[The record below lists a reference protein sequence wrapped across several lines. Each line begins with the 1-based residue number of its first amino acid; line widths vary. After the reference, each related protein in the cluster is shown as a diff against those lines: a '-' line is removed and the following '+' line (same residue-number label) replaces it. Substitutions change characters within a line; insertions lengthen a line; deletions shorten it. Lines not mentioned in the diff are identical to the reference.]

1 MGGFLDRLKTYWKNN
16 PLSARAVLGLLVLL
30 ACAGAFVL
38 TQRVPPVRAG
48 VVDARLEL
56 AAGEVRLSEGDRSS
70 TVISGVALPQGA
82 DVATGSG
89 ARALVRLSD
98 GSSLFLRSDTKLKL
112 LSEGADLVSGEVWL
126 DAPPSERAALQHKA
140 GNVTISAA
148 DAGLSIVNNNGETR
162 VVVTRGLA
170 VVTSPGGR
178 VEVNAGEQ
186 VEIKGSDKP
195 NVKPVVFWD
204 DWTGG
209 MGDGRPLAGNASGAG
224 RIYGVALNDP
234 GAKAKLLEINRQ
246 SVRAVIRDGLAETE
260 VDQTFGNPGGGV
272 LEGWYW
278 FSVPERAIVTSF
290 AVETNGVLV
299 EGEVTERKEAAAKY
313 TQAVASGNSPALLEW
328 VDGHTYRSRIYPIPA
343 SGSRRVVLR
352 YLEVLPSQDGKL
364 EYLYPMRSD
373 EPARIGEFSLEVDLG
388 QIGPKMRISSLADAV
403 VEERG
408 RRVTMRRS
416 GYLPRADF
424 QIEATPVEKA
434 KIEPLQVARWSAGSD
449 RADYVMARYIPDI
462 DWSTIPEPPG
472 DVAVVVDTSA
482 SGDEAVRQQKSVA
495 AEATLRSLS
504 KKDKFVL
511 IAIDSAPTVLW
522 PKEGLAEAS
531 DKEIAS
537 ALGKLAEH
545 ASAGATDLGAM
556 FDAALGRL
564 HGTEQPAVV
573 YIGDGLA
580 TSGEVAAD
588 RLSERLRRSISTS
601 RARLFTVA
609 VGAQSNLGL
618 LRELARQGG
627 GQSFRIDRTETA
639 TSEVLR
645 LASAIKTP
653 TITELSIDLGAGL
666 DEAMVTASG
675 KISRGEEVMLVART
689 HHALPKEATIKG
701 RVGGKDFSRPY
712 PIVMMQGP
720 TTSLVPRLW
729 AAEKIRRLL
738 GEATDPDE
746 LRGKIVEIG
755 LEYGLMTPFTS
766 ILALENEQAYMRQG
780 IRRRNSP
787 LRGTRLTMLDAATE
801 RMWMDAAANPVPAM
815 MFGCS
820 KSEDAP
826 AAVSQAAT
834 PVAEAPAAIPVGPT
848 DEQANM
854 ADQKERAQ
862 TPMPSPPPPPEPLAA
877 NAPGDPLSASD
888 TDNAPTN
895 AKGGFAAGATR
906 SEISEGNMGAIGAK
920 RSPAAPPAVA
930 LPPTPQPMPRAG
942 EIPAPAVGG
951 RFRGL
956 DDWGGTVKADK
967 PKPKLNLALV
977 DKESAKPTPPPHVS
991 MVLPAM
997 PCSDVARRPLADRI
1011 VMWSKRLKGELDGP
1025 TLVSRYEAARNTC
1038 EIPDWRAEQALLDLI
1053 QQKARTEEAV
1063 LILLGHL
1070 ARTPDTQR
1078 YVAQAI
1084 LRRTVDARIT
1094 AAVRRTLFGERVNWE
1109 AVDGELAALTD
1120 IEQKLTLLRERML
1133 VAPGDPEGEYRMV
1146 RLLGEAGKRD
1156 DALAHG
1162 RRLRDRGL
1170 MSPQLAMSLGDVL
1183 AQQGF
1188 EDEALRTYS
1197 EIVEFDPQSADSR
1210 RLLGD
1215 VFLRHHWYAAAY
1227 RQYKTLTDLR
1237 ANDPSAFLRL
1247 AFAAAGSGRVDEAL
1261 RLERQ
1266 VASAEGTPGP
1276 RDPRLWARLASAA
1289 QLAKL
1294 LDGEGKPPEAAMAD
1308 GLSRKMKE
1316 LSLFNG
1322 PSAMAILTWDDL
1334 TVELVL
1340 VGKEGDKDAALPELS
1355 ESASVGISALEVPL
1369 GDESR
1374 YVFSARWRGK
1384 KTREVNVT
1392 LHSIAWDGKAFRVK
1406 IKSAKLVLTDDAVAF

>member
-1 MGGFLDRLKTYWKNN
+1 MTGFLDRLKAYWKNN

-30 ACAGAFVL
+30 ACAGTFVMM
-38 TQRVPPVRAG
+38 QRVPPARAG

-56 AAGEVRLSEGDRSS
+56 AAGEVRLTDGQRS
-70 TVISGVALPQGA
+70 TTLISGVALPQGA
-82 DVATGSG
+82 EVSTGGG
-89 ARALVRLSD
+89 ARALMRLAD
-98 GSSLFLRSDTKLKL
+98 GSSLFLRSDTKVKL
-112 LSEGADLVSGEVWL
+112 LPEGTDLVSGEVWL
-126 DAPPSERAALQHKA
+126 DAPPSERAALQHQV
-140 GNVTISAA
+140 GSVTISAA
-148 DAGLSIVNNNGETR
+148 DAGLSIVNTNGEVR

-234 GAKAKLLEINRQ
+234 GAKAKLLEISRQ

-278 FSVPERAIVTSF
+278 FSVPEHAIVTSF

-313 TQAVASGNSPALLEW
+313 SQAVSSGHSPALLEW
-328 VDGHTYRSRIYPIPA
+328 VDGRTYRSRIYPIPA

-373 EPARIGEFSLEVDLG
+373 EPSRIGEFSLEVDLG
-388 QIGPKMRISSLADAV
+388 QVGPKMRISSLADAV

-424 QIEATPVEKA
+424 QIEATPMEKN
-434 KIEPLQVARWSAGSD
+434 ERDPLTVSRWSAGSD
-449 RADYVMARYIPDI
+449 RADYVMARYVPDI

-472 DVAVVVDTSA
+472 DVAVVIDTSA
-482 SGDEAVRQQKSVA
+482 SGDEAVRQQKAVA
-495 AEATLRSLS
+495 AEATLRALS

-522 PKEGLAEAS
+522 PQEGLAEAT

-588 RLSERLRRSISTS
+588 RLSERLRRSLSTS

-639 TSEVLR
+639 TSEVMR

-653 TITELSIDLGAGL
+653 TITDLSIDLGAGL
-666 DEAMVTASG
+666 DEAMISASG
-675 KISRGEEVMLVART
+675 KVSRGDEVMLVART
-689 HHALPKEATIKG
+689 HHALPKEATVKG
-701 RVGGKDFSRPY
+701 RVGGKDFSRNY
-712 PIVMMQGP
+712 AIKMMQGP
-720 TTSLVPRLW
+720 STSLVPRLW

-746 LRGKIVEIG
+746 IRGKIVEIG
-755 LEYGLMTPFTS
+755 LDYGLMTPYTS
-766 ILALENEQAYMRQG
+766 ILALENEAAYARQG

-801 RMWMDAAANPVPAM
+801 RAWMDAAANPVPVV

-826 AAVSQAAT
+826 SAAVGQPAKGEEGPMGGQAGKFS
-834 PVAEAPAAIPVGPT
+834 VAGPQDGQRTQAEERDAAEFGMIGLLNADQKQPSDVAPPSAAEPMPANQPGQMPASMTTEPAAIDGKADKLEAPRPNAPTGFIGGKPVPGP
-848 DEQANM
+848 A
-854 ADQKERAQ
+854 A
-862 TPMPSPPPPPEPLAA
+862 PPPPPRPPITLPNKPWGAGNGAA
-877 NAPGDPLSASD
+877 VKPADDFWEGDRK
-888 TDNAPTN
+888 T
-895 AKGGFAAGATR
+895 
-906 SEISEGNMGAIGAK
+906 
-920 RSPAAPPAVA
+920 
-930 LPPTPQPMPRAG
+930 
-942 EIPAPAVGG
+942 
-951 RFRGL
+951 
-956 DDWGGTVKADK
+956 DK
-967 PKPKLNLALV
+967 PKPKLNPAMYGKDLEKV
-977 DKESAKPTPPPHVS
+977 AKPQVS
-991 MVLPAM
+991 VVLPAM

-1053 QQKARTEEAV
+1053 QQKARTE
-1063 LILLGHL
+1063 
-1070 ARTPDTQR
+1070 
-1078 YVAQAI
+1078 
-1084 LRRTVDARIT
+1084 
-1094 AAVRRTLFGERVNWE
+1094 
-1109 AVDGELAALTD
+1109 
-1120 IEQKLTLLRERML
+1120 
-1133 VAPGDPEGEYRMV
+1133 
-1146 RLLGEAGKRD
+1146 
-1156 DALAHG
+1156 
-1162 RRLRDRGL
+1162 
-1170 MSPQLAMSLGDVL
+1170 
-1183 AQQGF
+1183 
-1188 EDEALRTYS
+1188 
-1197 EIVEFDPQSADSR
+1197 
-1210 RLLGD
+1210 
-1215 VFLRHHWYAAAY
+1215 
-1227 RQYKTLTDLR
+1227 
-1237 ANDPSAFLRL
+1237 
-1247 AFAAAGSGRVDEAL
+1247 
-1261 RLERQ
+1261 
-1266 VASAEGTPGP
+1266 
-1276 RDPRLWARLASAA
+1276 
-1289 QLAKL
+1289 
-1294 LDGEGKPPEAAMAD
+1294 
-1308 GLSRKMKE
+1308 
-1316 LSLFNG
+1316 
-1322 PSAMAILTWDDL
+1322 
-1334 TVELVL
+1334 
-1340 VGKEGDKDAALPELS
+1340 
-1355 ESASVGISALEVPL
+1355 
-1369 GDESR
+1369 
-1374 YVFSARWRGK
+1374 
-1384 KTREVNVT
+1384 
-1392 LHSIAWDGKAFRVK
+1392 
-1406 IKSAKLVLTDDAVAF
+1406 

>member
-1 MGGFLDRLKTYWKNN
+1 MTGFFDRLRVYWKNN
-16 PLSARAVLGLLVLL
+16 PLSARAVLGLMVLL

-56 AAGEVRLSEGDRSS
+56 AAGEVRLVDGERS
-70 TVISGVALPQGA
+70 TTLISGVALPRGA
-82 DVATGSG
+82 DVSTGSG
-89 ARALVRLSD
+89 ARALVRLGD
-98 GSSLFLRSDTKLKL
+98 GSSLFLRSDSKVKL
-112 LSEGADLVSGEVWL
+112 LPEGAEVVAGEVWL

-140 GNVTISAA
+140 GAVTVSAA
-148 DAGLSIVNNNGETR
+148 DAGLSIVNNGGETR

-186 VEIKGSDKP
+186 VEIKGGDKP

-224 RIYGVALNDP
+224 RIYGVSPSDV
-234 GAKAKLLEINRQ
+234 GAKAKLLEISRQ
-246 SVRAVIRDGLAETE
+246 SVRAVIRESLAETE

-313 TQAVASGNSPALLEW
+313 SRAVSSGHAPALLEW
-328 VDGHTYRSRIYPIPA
+328 VDGRTYRSRIYPIPA

-352 YLEVLPSQDGKL
+352 YLEVLPSQEGKL

-416 GYLPRADF
+416 GYLPRSDF
-424 QIEATPVEKA
+424 QIEATPLEKN
-434 KIEPLQVARWSAGSD
+434 KRDPLTVARWSAGSD
-449 RADYVMARYIPDI
+449 RADYVMARYIPDT
-462 DWSTIPEPPG
+462 DWSKIPEPPG

-482 SGDEAVRQQKSVA
+482 SGDEAVRQQKAVA
-495 AEATLRSLS
+495 TEATLRALS

-522 PKEGLAEAS
+522 PKDGLAEAN

-556 FDAALGRL
+556 FDSALGRL

-588 RLSERLRRSISTS
+588 RLSERLRRSLSTS

-609 VGAQSNLGL
+609 VGSQSNLGL

-653 TITELSIDLGAGL
+653 TITDLSMDLGAGL

-675 KISRGEEVMLVART
+675 KISRGEEVLLLART

-701 RVGGKDFSRPY
+701 RVGGKDFSINY
-712 PIVMMQGP
+712 PITMMQGP
-720 TTSLVPRLW
+720 STSLVPRLW

-755 LEYGLMTPFTS
+755 LDYGLMTPYTS
-766 ILALENEQAYMRQG
+766 ILALESESAYLQQG

-787 LRGTRLTMLDAATE
+787 LRGTRLTLLDVHTE
-801 RMWMDAAANPVPAM
+801 RMWMDAAANPIPAV

-820 KSEDAP
+820 KREDSAAAPSEAAP
-826 AAVSQAAT
+826 SPVAVAQSPMTPDEQMASGTRAKGEEGVLAAVPEPAPTALNQPARGPAI
-834 PVAEAPAAIPVGPT
+834 VANNIEPADAIPESAEDLPRKAASGKEVGGGT
-848 DEQANM
+848 RTEGFVG
-854 ADQKERAQ
+854 
-862 TPMPSPPPPPEPLAA
+862 MPGTPPPPP
-877 NAPGDPLSASD
+877 ASTIALD
-888 TDNAPTN
+888 GRTQTP
-895 AKGGFAAGATR
+895 R
-906 SEISEGNMGAIGAK
+906 
-920 RSPAAPPAVA
+920 PAVA
-930 LPPTPQPMPRAG
+930 PRKTIFDYAKP
-942 EIPAPAVGG
+942 EQ
-951 RFRGL
+951 
-956 DDWGGTVKADK
+956 KQDK
-967 PKPKLNLALV
+967 PKPALAV
-977 DKESAKPTPPPHVS
+977 NDREGEKSRFQTVAPVA
-991 MVLPAM
+991 PAL

-1011 VMWSKRLKGELDGP
+1011 VMWSKRLKGELDGA

-1063 LILLGHL
+1063 LALLGRL

-1084 LRRTVDARIT
+1084 LRRTVDPRIT
-1094 AAVRRTLFGERVNWE
+1094 AAVRRTLFGERISWE
-1109 AVDGELAALTD
+1109 TVDGELAALTD
-1120 IEQKLTLLRERML
+1120 VEQKLALLRERML
-1133 VAPGDPEGEYRMV
+1133 VAPGDPEGEYRIV
-1146 RLLGEAGKRD
+1146 RLLGDAGKKD

-1170 MSPQLAMSLGDVL
+1170 MSPQLALSLGDVL

-1197 EIVEFDPQSADSR
+1197 EIVEFDAQSPDSR

-1247 AFAAAGSGRVDEAL
+1247 AYAAAGSGRVDEAL
-1261 RLERQ
+1261 RIERQ

-1276 RDPRLWARLASAA
+1276 RDPRLWARLAAAA

-1294 LDGEGKPPEAAMAD
+1294 LDGEGKPPEPAMAD
-1308 GLSRKMKE
+1308 GMSRKMKE
-1316 LSLFNG
+1316 LSLFSG
-1322 PSAMAILTWDDL
+1322 PSVIAILTWDDL
-1334 TVELVL
+1334 NVDLVL
-1340 VGKEGDKDAALPELS
+1340 VGKEGDKDGALPELA
-1355 ESASVGISALEVPL
+1355 ESASVGISAVEVPL

-1374 YVFSARWRGK
+1374 YTFAAKWRSK
-1384 KTREVNVT
+1384 KTREVAAT
-1392 LHSIAWDGKAFRVK
+1392 LHSIVWDGKGFRVK
-1406 IKSAKLVLTDDAVAF
+1406 IKNLKLTMNDEAGSF

>member
-1 MGGFLDRLKTYWKNN
+1 MTGFFDRLKGYWKNN

-30 ACAGAFVL
+30 ACAGAFVA

-56 AAGEVRLSEGDRSS
+56 AAGEVRLVDGERS
-70 TVISGVALPQGA
+70 TTLISGVALPQGA
-82 DVATGSG
+82 EVSAGSG
-89 ARALVRLSD
+89 ARALVRLAD
-98 GSSLFLRSDTKLKL
+98 GSSLFLRSDTKVKL
-112 LSEGADLVSGEVWL
+112 LPEGAELVSGEVWL

-140 GNVTISAA
+140 GSVTVSAA
-148 DAGLSIVNNNGETR
+148 DAGLSIVNNGAETR

-195 NVKPVVFWD
+195 SVKPVVFWD

-209 MGDGRPLAGNASGAG
+209 MGDGRPLSGTASGAG
-224 RIYGVALNDP
+224 RIYGVSPSDV
-234 GAKAKLLEINRQ
+234 GAKAKLLEISRQ
-246 SVRAVIRDGLAETE
+246 SVRAVIREGLAETE

-313 TQAVASGNSPALLEW
+313 SRAVSSGHSPALLEW
-328 VDGHTYRSRIYPIPA
+328 VDGRTYRSRIYPIPA

-352 YLEVLPSQDGKL
+352 YLEVLPAQEGKL

-373 EPARIGEFSLEVDLG
+373 EPSRIGEFSLEVDLG

-424 QIEATPVEKA
+424 QIEATPVEKQ
-434 KIEPLQVARWSAGSD
+434 KRDPLTVARFSAGSD

-462 DWSTIPEPPG
+462 DWSQIPEPPG

-482 SGDEAVRQQKSVA
+482 SGDEAVRQQKAVA

-522 PKEGLAEAS
+522 PKDGLAEAN

-588 RLSERLRRSISTS
+588 RLSERLRRSLTTS

-609 VGAQSNLGL
+609 VGAQSNWGL

-653 TITELSIDLGAGL
+653 TITDLSIDLGAGL
-666 DEAMVTASG
+666 DEAMITASG
-675 KISRGEEVMLVART
+675 KISRGEEVLLLART

-701 RVGGKDFSRPY
+701 RVGGKDFTHSRSL
-712 PIVMMQGP
+712 VMMQGP
-720 TTSLVPRLW
+720 STSLVPRLW

-755 LEYGLMTPFTS
+755 LDYGLMTPYTS
-766 ILALENEQAYMRQG
+766 ILALENEAAYMRQG
-780 IRRRNSP
+780 IQRRNSP

-801 RMWMDAAANPVPAM
+801 RAWMDAAANPIPAV

-820 KSEDAP
+820 KSDEAPSIAAAAPPAPMDAVAASPMAADEQNNMVGQKQGAEMPMAP
-826 AAVSQAAT
+826 AEPVAANQPIANKLEGDADKARVAEEFGEAKPAGGFVAT
-834 PVAEAPAAIPVGPT
+834 PGAA
-848 DEQANM
+848 A
-854 ADQKERAQ
+854 A
-862 TPMPSPPPPPEPLAA
+862 PPPPP
-877 NAPGDPLSASD
+877 APPGLLGGRAQLPRPVGGAMAKPSD
-888 TDNAPTN
+888 TWRNELKADNA
-895 AKGGFAAGATR
+895 
-906 SEISEGNMGAIGAK
+906 
-920 RSPAAPPAVA
+920 
-930 LPPTPQPMPRAG
+930 
-942 EIPAPAVGG
+942 
-951 RFRGL
+951 
-956 DDWGGTVKADK
+956 
-967 PKPKLNLALV
+967 KLKVNTTLNEK
-977 DKESAKPTPPPHVS
+977 DGDRTIAKPVPPIP
-991 MVLPAM
+991 PAM
-997 PCSDVARRPLADRI
+997 PCSDVARRPLADRV
-1011 VMWSKRLKGELDGP
+1011 VMWSKRLKGELDGA

-1063 LILLGHL
+1063 LALLGRL

-1084 LRRTVDARIT
+1084 LRRTVDPRIT
-1094 AAVRRTLFGERVNWE
+1094 AAVRRTLFGERISWE
-1109 AVDGELAALTD
+1109 TVDAELATMTD
-1120 IEQKLTLLRERML
+1120 VEQKLAHLRERML
-1133 VAPGDPEGEYRMV
+1133 VAPGDPEGEYRIV
-1146 RLLGEAGKRD
+1146 RLLGDAGKKD

-1170 MSPQLAMSLGDVL
+1170 MSPQLALSLGDVL

-1197 EIVEFDPQSADSR
+1197 EIVEFDPQSSDSR

-1215 VFLRHHWYAAAY
+1215 VFLRHHWYPAAY

-1237 ANDPSAFLRL
+1237 SNDPAAFLRL

-1261 RLERQ
+1261 RIERQ

-1276 RDPRLWARLASAA
+1276 RDPRLWARLAAAA

-1294 LDGEGKPPEAAMAD
+1294 LDGEGKPPEPAMAE

-1316 LSLFNG
+1316 LSLFSG
-1322 PSAMAILTWDDL
+1322 PSVIAILTWDDL
-1334 TVELVL
+1334 NVELVL
-1340 VGKEGDKDAALPELS
+1340 VGKEGEKDAALPELA
-1355 ESASVGISALEVPL
+1355 ESATVGISAVEVPL

-1374 YVFSARWRGK
+1374 YTFAAKWRSK
-1384 KTREVNVT
+1384 KTREVSVT
-1392 LHSIAWDGKAFRVK
+1392 LHALVWDGKTFRVK
-1406 IKSAKLVLTDDAVAF
+1406 IKPLKLTMNDEAVSF

>member
-1 MGGFLDRLKTYWKNN
+1 
-16 PLSARAVLGLLVLL
+16 
-30 ACAGAFVL
+30 
-38 TQRVPPVRAG
+38 
-48 VVDARLEL
+48 
-56 AAGEVRLSEGDRSS
+56 
-70 TVISGVALPQGA
+70 
-82 DVATGSG
+82 
-89 ARALVRLSD
+89 
-98 GSSLFLRSDTKLKL
+98 
-112 LSEGADLVSGEVWL
+112 
-126 DAPPSERAALQHKA
+126 
-140 GNVTISAA
+140 
-148 DAGLSIVNNNGETR
+148 
-162 VVVTRGLA
+162 
-170 VVTSPGGR
+170 
-178 VEVNAGEQ
+178 
-186 VEIKGSDKP
+186 
-195 NVKPVVFWD
+195 
-204 DWTGG
+204 
-209 MGDGRPLAGNASGAG
+209 MGDGRPLAGSDSGAG
-224 RIYGVALNDP
+224 RIYGVSP
-234 GAKAKLLEINRQ
+234 SEIGAKAKLLEISRQ

-260 VDQTFGNPGGGV
+260 VDQTFGNPGGGI

-290 AVETNGVLV
+290 AVETDGVLV

-313 TQAVASGNSPALLEW
+313 SRAVATGHSPALLEW

-352 YLEVLPSQDGKL
+352 YLEVLPSQEGKL

-373 EPARIGEFSLEVDLG
+373 EPSRIGEFSLEVDLG
-388 QIGPKMRISSLADAV
+388 NIGQKMRISSLADAV
-403 VEERG
+403 VEDRG

-424 QIEATPVEKA
+424 QIEATPIEKD
-434 KIEPLQVARWSAGSD
+434 KREPLTVGRWSAGSD
-449 RADYVMARYIPDI
+449 RADYIMARYVPDI
-462 DWSTIPEPPG
+462 DWSTIPESPG

-495 AEATLRSLS
+495 AEATLRALS
-504 KKDKFVL
+504 KNDKFVL
-511 IAIDSAPTVLW
+511 IAIDSVPTVLW
-522 PKEGLAEAS
+522 PKDGLAEAT

-580 TSGEVAAD
+580 TSGEVSAD
-588 RLSERLRRSISTS
+588 RLSERLRRSLSTS

-653 TITELSIDLGAGL
+653 TITELSLDLGAGL
-666 DEAMVTASG
+666 DEAMITASG

-689 HHALPKEATIKG
+689 HHALPKEAIVKG
-701 RVGGKDFSRPY
+701 RVGGKDFARTY
-712 PIVMMQGP
+712 PITMMQGP

-766 ILALENEQAYMRQG
+766 ILALESESAYAAQG

-787 LRGTRLTMLDAATE
+787 LRGTRLTMLDPATE
-801 RMWMDAAANPVPAM
+801 RAWMDAAANPVPAV

-826 AAVSQAAT
+826 ATAIAQAPP
-834 PVAEAPAAIPVGPT
+834 PVAVGAAAPA
-848 DEQANM
+848 DEQMNM
-854 ADQKERAQ
+854 ADQKERSEAPRAMVAPEPAAANQ
-862 TPMPSPPPPPEPLAA
+862 PVQNQASMVGDIPAANDKGGNFEGEAKKATSGEEFGTVKPTGGYMPGYGAAPASPPSPPVAYRMPTSPEQP
-877 NAPGDPLSASD
+877 S
-888 TDNAPTN
+888 
-895 AKGGFAAGATR
+895 
-906 SEISEGNMGAIGAK
+906 IGAK
-920 RSPAAPPAVA
+920 
-930 LPPTPQPMPRAG
+930 LKTG
-942 EIPAPAVGG
+942 DNWGAPASP
-951 RFRGL
+951 F
-956 DDWGGTVKADK
+956 K
-967 PKPKLNLALV
+967 PKPTPNLIPREPEV
-977 DKESAKPTPPPHVS
+977 AKTERPHVS
-991 MVLPAM
+991 MIQPAM
-997 PCSDVARRPLADRI
+997 PCSDVAHRPLADRI
-1011 VMWSKRLKGELDGP
+1011 VMWTKRLKGELDGP
-1025 TLVSRYEAARNTC
+1025 TLVSRYESARNTC

-1053 QQKARTEEAV
+1053 QQKARTEDAV
-1063 LILLGHL
+1063 VALLGHL
-1070 ARTPDTQR
+1070 ARTPETQR

-1084 LRRTVDARIT
+1084 LRRTVDPRIT
-1094 AAVRRTLFGERVNWE
+1094 AAVRRTLFGDKVQWDV
-1109 AVDGELAALTD
+1109 VDAELAAITD
-1120 IEQKLTLLRERML
+1120 MEQKLTLLRERML
-1133 VAPGDPEGEYRMV
+1133 VAPGDSEGEYRMV
-1146 RLLGEAGKRD
+1146 RLLGDAGKRD

-1170 MSPQLAMSLGDVL
+1170 MSPQLALSLGDVL

-1188 EDEALRTYS
+1188 DDEAMRTYS

-1215 VFLRHHWYAAAY
+1215 VFLRHRWYTAAY

-1237 ANDPSAFLRL
+1237 SNDPSTFLRL

-1276 RDPRLWARLASAA
+1276 RDPRLWARLAAAA

-1294 LDGEGKPPEAAMAD
+1294 LDGEGKPPEAALAD

-1316 LSLFNG
+1316 LSLWSG
-1322 PSAMAILTWDDL
+1322 PSAITILTWDDL
-1334 TVELVL
+1334 DVDLVL
-1340 VGKEGDKDAALPELS
+1340 LAKEGDRDAALPELS
-1355 ESASVGISALEVPL
+1355 ESATVGISALEVPL
-1369 GDESR
+1369 SDETR
-1374 YVFSARWRGK
+1374 YVFSAKWRSK
-1384 KTREVNVT
+1384 KVREVAVT
-1392 LHSIAWDGKAFRVK
+1392 LHWIAWDGKAFRVK
-1406 IKSAKLVLTDDAVAF
+1406 IKSAKLSMIDDAVSF

>member
-1 MGGFLDRLKTYWKNN
+1 MTGFLDRLKVYWKTN

-30 ACAGAFVL
+30 ACAGTFVA

-56 AAGEVRLSEGDRSS
+56 AAGEVRLVDGDRSA
-70 TVISGVALPQGA
+70 TLISGVALPQGA
-82 DVATGSG
+82 DVSTGSG
-89 ARALVRLSD
+89 ARALVRLGD
-98 GSSLFLRSDTKLKL
+98 GSSLFLRSDTKVKL
-112 LSEGADLVSGEVWL
+112 LPEGAELVSGEVWL

-140 GNVTISAA
+140 GSVTVSAA
-148 DAGLSIVNNNGETR
+148 DAGLSIVNNGGETR

-209 MGDGRPLAGNASGAG
+209 MGDGRPIAGTASGAG
-224 RIYGVALNDP
+224 RIYGVALNDV
-234 GAKAKLLEINRQ
+234 GAKAKLLEISRQ
-246 SVRAVIRDGLAETE
+246 SVRAVIREGLAETE

-313 TQAVASGNSPALLEW
+313 SQAVSSGHAPALLEW
-328 VDGHTYRSRIYPIPA
+328 VDGRTYRSRIYPIPA

-416 GYLPRADF
+416 GYLPRSDF
-424 QIEATPVEKA
+424 QIEATPIQKD
-434 KIEPLQVARWSAGSD
+434 KREPLTVARWSAGSD
-449 RADYVMARYIPDI
+449 RADYVMARYIPDT
-462 DWSTIPEPPG
+462 DWSKIPEPPG

-482 SGDEAVRQQKSVA
+482 SGDEAVRQQKAVA
-495 AEATLRSLS
+495 TEATLRALS
-504 KKDKFVL
+504 KNDKFVL
-511 IAIDSAPTVLW
+511 IAVDSSPTVLW
-522 PKEGLAEAS
+522 PKDGLAEAN

-556 FDAALGRL
+556 FDSALGRL

-588 RLSERLRRSISTS
+588 RLSERLRRSLSTS

-609 VGAQSNLGL
+609 VGSQSNLGL

-653 TITELSIDLGAGL
+653 TITDLSIDLGAGL

-675 KISRGEEVMLVART
+675 KISRGEEVMLLART

-701 RVGGKDFSRPY
+701 RVGGKDFTINY
-712 PIVMMQGP
+712 PITMMQGP
-720 TTSLVPRLW
+720 STSLVPRLW

-755 LEYGLMTPFTS
+755 LDYGLMTPYTS
-766 ILALENEQAYMRQG
+766 ILALESESAYIQQG

-787 LRGTRLTMLDAATE
+787 LRGTRLTMLDMATE
-801 RMWMDAAANPVPAM
+801 RQWMDAAANPIPAV

-826 AAVSQAAT
+826 ASAVA
-834 PVAEAPAAIPVGPT
+834 
-848 DEQANM
+848 
-854 ADQKERAQ
+854 
-862 TPMPSPPPPPEPLAA
+862 
-877 NAPGDPLSASD
+877 
-888 TDNAPTN
+888 
-895 AKGGFAAGATR
+895 
-906 SEISEGNMGAIGAK
+906 
-920 RSPAAPPAVA
+920 AAPPPMAVA
-930 LPPTPQPMPRAG
+930 QSPVTADEQMAPGTRAKG
-942 EIPAPAVGG
+942 EEGSLAAVPEPAPIALNQPTRGPAIVANNLEPADAKPESVEGEAKRGPSGGDGWAAKPVGG
-951 RFRGL
+951 FVGVPGAAPPPAPTSAISDGRGDL
-956 DDWGGTVKADK
+956 IRPSSGSTGKITQNTKSDGKADK
-967 PKPKLNLALV
+967 SKLAFNDREIQKPQFRTIAPIAPAL
-977 DKESAKPTPPPHVS
+977 
-991 MVLPAM
+991 

-1011 VMWSKRLKGELDGP
+1011 VMWSKRLKGEMDGA

-1063 LILLGHL
+1063 LALLGRL

-1084 LRRTVDARIT
+1084 LRRTVDPRIT
-1094 AAVRRTLFGERVNWE
+1094 AAVRRTLFGDRISWE
-1109 AVDGELAALTD
+1109 TVDAELASITD
-1120 IEQKLTLLRERML
+1120 VEQKLTVLRERML
-1133 VAPGDPEGEYRMV
+1133 VAPGDPEGEYRIV
-1146 RLLGEAGKRD
+1146 RLLGDAGKKD

-1170 MSPQLAMSLGDVL
+1170 MSPQLALSLGDVL

-1197 EIVEFDPQSADSR
+1197 EIVEFDPQSPDSR

-1237 ANDPSAFLRL
+1237 ANDPAAFLRL

-1261 RLERQ
+1261 RIERQ

-1276 RDPRLWARLASAA
+1276 RDPRLWARLAAAA

-1294 LDGEGKPPEAAMAD
+1294 LDGEGKPPEPALAD
-1308 GLSRKMKE
+1308 GMSRKMKE
-1316 LSLFNG
+1316 LSLFSG
-1322 PSAMAILTWDDL
+1322 PSVIAILTWDDL
-1334 TVELVL
+1334 NVELVL
-1340 VGKEGDKDAALPELS
+1340 VGKEGDKDAALPELA
-1355 ESASVGISALEVPL
+1355 ESASVGISAVEVPL

-1374 YVFSARWRGK
+1374 YTFAAKWRSK
-1384 KTREVNVT
+1384 KTREVAAT
-1392 LHSIAWDGKAFRVK
+1392 LHSIVWDGKAFRVK
-1406 IKSAKLVLTDDAVAF
+1406 IKGVKLTMADDGVSF

>member
-1 MGGFLDRLKTYWKNN
+1 MTGFLDRLRAYWKNN

-30 ACAGAFVL
+30 ACAVAFVA

-56 AAGEVRLSEGDRSS
+56 AAGEVRLTDGDKSA
-70 TVISGVALPQGA
+70 TLISGVALPQGA
-82 DVATGSG
+82 DVSTGSG
-89 ARALVRLSD
+89 ARALVRLAD
-98 GSSLFLRSDTKLKL
+98 GSSLFLRSDTKVKL
-112 LSEGADLVSGEVWL
+112 LPEGADILSGEVWL
-126 DAPPSERAALQHKA
+126 DAPPSERAAMQHKA
-140 GNVTISAA
+140 GSVTVSAA
-148 DAGLSIVNNNGETR
+148 DAGLSIVNAGGETR

-224 RIYGVALNDP
+224 RIYGVSPNDI
-234 GAKAKLLEINRQ
+234 GAKAKLLEISRQ

-260 VDQTFGNPGGGV
+260 VDQTFGNPGGGM

-290 AVETNGVLV
+290 AVETDGVLV
-299 EGEVTERKEAAAKY
+299 EGEVTERKEAAARY
-313 TQAVASGNSPALLEW
+313 TKAVSSGHSPALLEW
-328 VDGHTYRSRIYPIPA
+328 VDGRTYRSRIYPIPA

-352 YLEVLPSQDGKL
+352 YLEVLPSQEGKL

-373 EPARIGEFSLEVDLG
+373 EPSRIGEFSLEVDLG
-388 QIGPKMRISSLADAV
+388 TIGPKMRISSLADAV

-424 QIEATPVEKA
+424 QIEATPIEKD
-434 KIEPLQVARWSAGSD
+434 KREPLTIARWSAGSD
-449 RADYVMARYIPDI
+449 RADYVMARYVPDI

-482 SGDEAVRQQKSVA
+482 SGDEAVRQQKAVA
-495 AEATLRSLS
+495 AEATLRALS

-522 PKEGLAEAS
+522 PKEGLAEAT
-531 DKEIAS
+531 DKEIAA

-588 RLSERLRRSISTS
+588 RLSERLRRSLSTS

-666 DEAMVTASG
+666 DEAMFTATG

-689 HHALPKEATIKG
+689 HHALPKEAMVKG
-701 RVGGKDFSRPY
+701 RVGGKDFTKTY
-712 PIVMMQGP
+712 PITMTQGP
-720 TTSLVPRLW
+720 STSLVPRLW

-755 LEYGLMTPFTS
+755 LDYGLMTPYTS
-766 ILALENEQAYMRQG
+766 ILALESEAAYARQG

-801 RMWMDAAANPVPAM
+801 RAWMDAAANPVPAV

-820 KSEDAP
+820 KSDEAP
-826 AAVSQAAT
+826 ASAISQAPPPVAVAPAEPAGEHMNLDDQKARAGEPTDT
-834 PVAEAPAAIPVGPT
+834 PVAGIVPEPSPESATAEAPAMPKADIAGKIAKASSDDEIGDFKPMGGSGYVGGLGAAPPGARVPNRST
-848 DEQANM
+848 RPLAAGNSPRSVELAGFDKPKPA
-854 ADQKERAQ
+854 
-862 TPMPSPPPPPEPLAA
+862 PPPPPPHREQDGQKAERV
-877 NAPGDPLSASD
+877 
-888 TDNAPTN
+888 
-895 AKGGFAAGATR
+895 K
-906 SEISEGNMGAIGAK
+906 ISRTM
-920 RSPAAPPAVA
+920 
-930 LPPTPQPMPRAG
+930 
-942 EIPAPAVGG
+942 
-951 RFRGL
+951 
-956 DDWGGTVKADK
+956 
-967 PKPKLNLALV
+967 
-977 DKESAKPTPPPHVS
+977 
-991 MVLPAM
+991 PAM

-1011 VMWSKRLKGELDGP
+1011 VMWSKRLKGELDGAA
-1025 TLVSRYEAARNTC
+1025 LVSRYEAARTTC

-1063 LILLGHL
+1063 LALLEHL
-1070 ARTPDTQR
+1070 AKTPDTQR

-1084 LRRTVDARIT
+1084 LRRTVDPRIA
-1094 AAVRRTLFGERVNWE
+1094 AAVRRTLFGEKIQWD
-1109 AVDGELAALTD
+1109 AVDAELAEITD
-1120 IEQKLTLLRERML
+1120 VEQKLAVLRERML
-1133 VAPGDPEGEYRMV
+1133 VAPGDPEGEYRIV

-1170 MSPQLAMSLGDVL
+1170 MSPTLALSLGDVL

-1188 EDEALRTYS
+1188 EEEALRTYS

-1215 VFLRHHWYAAAY
+1215 VFLRHRWHAAAY

-1237 ANDPSAFLRL
+1237 PGDPAAFLRL
-1247 AFAAAGSGRVDEAL
+1247 ALAAAGSGRVDEAL
-1261 RLERQ
+1261 RIERQ

-1276 RDPRLWARLASAA
+1276 RDPRLWARLAAAA

-1294 LDGEGKPPEAAMAD
+1294 LDGGGKPPEASLAD
-1308 GLSRKMKE
+1308 GLTRKMKE
-1316 LSLFNG
+1316 LALWSG
-1322 PSAMAILTWDDL
+1322 PSAIAILTWDDL
-1334 TVELVL
+1334 SADLVL

-1355 ESASVGISALEVPL
+1355 ESSSVGISALEVPL
-1369 GDESR
+1369 GDEGR
-1374 YVFSARWRGK
+1374 YVFSAKWRSK
-1384 KTREVNVT
+1384 KLREVSVT

-1406 IKSAKLVLTDDAVAF
+1406 ISTAKLPIAEDVVGF